1 MNTMKTNEWLVIYGS
16 GLILTFI
23 ALLYFTIIGYP
34 LVNTTIETL
43 NLRTPPIYMI
53 PVFFTYGILLGE
65 ICWLWIKKERKE
77 SYILLI
83 QCIIIGLFALTRY
96 ILMIPFSG
104 HAIIL
109 FFYLI
114 HYLFIVNKKYLLRI
128 LIGFIILGIIIFY
141 KIFIWSDLFTFL
153 LGGMVGAIISLIG
166 IVYKI
171 KNSLSRKM
179 NIN

>member
-1 MNTMKTNEWLVIYGS
+1 MNIMKTNEWLVIYGS
-16 GLILTFI
+16 GLILTLL

-43 NLRTPPIYMI
+43 HLRTPPIYMI

-65 ICWLWIKKERKE
+65 ICWLWIKKERKI

-83 QCIIIGLFALTRY
+83 QCILIGLVAFTRY
-96 ILMIPFSG
+96 TLLIPFSG

-114 HYLFIVNKKYLLRI
+114 HYLFIVDKKYLLRI
-128 LIGFIILGIIIFY
+128 LIGFIILGITIFY

-171 KNSLSRKM
+171 KNSSSRKM
-179 NIN
+179 NDI

>member
-1 MNTMKTNEWLVIYGS
+1 MNIMKTNEWLVIYGS
-16 GLILTFI
+16 GLILTLL

-65 ICWLWIKKERKE
+65 ICWLWIKKERKK
-77 SYILLI
+77 SYLLLI
-83 QCIIIGLFALTRY
+83 QCIIVGLIALTRY
-96 ILMIPFSG
+96 TLLIPFSG

-114 HYLFIVNKKYLLRI
+114 HYLFIVDKKYLLRI
-128 LIGFIILGIIIFY
+128 LIGFIILGITMFY
-141 KIFIWSDLFTFL
+141 KMFIWSDLFTFL

-171 KNSLSRKM
+171 KNSSSRKM

>member
-1 MNTMKTNEWLVIYGS
+1 MNIMKTNEWLVIYGS
-16 GLILTFI
+16 GLILTLL

-65 ICWLWIKKERKE
+65 ICWLWIKKERKK
-77 SYILLI
+77 SYLLLI
-83 QCIIIGLFALTRY
+83 QCILVGLIALTRY
-96 ILMIPFSG
+96 TLLIPFSG

-114 HYLFIVNKKYLLRI
+114 HYLFIVDKKYLLRI
-128 LIGFIILGIIIFY
+128 LIGFIILGITMFY
-141 KIFIWSDLFTFL
+141 KTFIWSDLFTFL

-171 KNSLSRKM
+171 KNSSSRKM